1 MVKRGEEYLDM
12 GPNLVLLNINDK
24 QRYEIG
30 KALAILRE
38 HKIIKVK
45 KWFLSWL
52 LEHTWYCFV

>member
-1 MVKRGEEYLDM
+1 MVKRGEEYLDKET
-12 GPNLVLLNINDK
+12 NLVLLNINDK

-45 KWFLSWL
+45 K
-52 LEHTWYCFV
+52 